1 MKAKYDFRV
10 MPNLQ
15 GKEEE
20 PGLYPQ
26 LVTSGTITLKDLM
39 KHASRYSGFNPSEV
53 LGIVT
58 FLEDAMV
65 EYLSQG
71 YHVKLG
77 DIGTFS
83 ASLTSRKVKSKK
95 EIRANSV
102 HFNNVHFK
110 ADKKFRKKIEV
121 EMKLER
127 VEPSLAFKTSSDEY
141 TPEERFQLL
150 MSHLDANGFI
160 TCKKYTELT
169 GLLKNKA
176 SAELRKWAEEEQIS
190 REGRVPHVVYRKND
204 ARE

>member
-1 MKAKYDFRV
+1 

-20 PGLYPQ
+20 LGLYPQ
-26 LVTSGTITLKDLM
+26 LVTSGTITMKDLM

-127 VEPSLAFKTSSDEY
+127 VEPSLAFKTSSNEY

-150 MSHLDANGFI
+150 MAHLDANGFI

-176 SAELRKWAEEEQIS
+176 SAELRKWTEEERIS
-190 REGRVPHVVYRKND
+190 REGRVPHVIYRKKGVS
-204 ARE
+204 